1 LDAQRPLVNRGADLS
16 TFSAKHLTTE
26 IFDDLQGL
34 RGVAVLLVVLY
45 HAAVPGLPGGYVGV
59 DMFFVI
65 SGYLITDLLFRE
77 RQRTGTISFAQFYAR
92 RARRLLPA
100 AGLAILVTLVCSWFL
115 FAPIEQRGHA
125 SSALAASLY
134 FSNIWFASAAN
145 DYFAGVSEANP
156 FLHTWSL
163 SVEEQFY
170 LLWPALIFLAAKGVA
185 RERVRSRLVLVL
197 VIVSAVSLAVCGY
210 LTSVN
215 QPWAFFSMPTRIWE
229 FGLGAVGVLVLPRGD
244 RLRPYVSGMMNWTG
258 ALLVIWA
265 ATRFTRDT
273 AFPGFAAL
281 VPAVGAGLLLGAG
294 RGEAP
299 GPVSR
304 LLSTS
309 PIRWLGDVSYS
320 WYLWHWPAIVM
331 TREFVS
337 DSPLAL
343 SLAVAGS
350 LALSAV
356 SYRLVENPIRRS
368 PALAARVWGSLA
380 GGAVVALLG
389 GATAFLAHDV
399 AKRAMATP
407 RQQLYS
413 DANDDKPLT
422 GKCHAMYPEIDLPDC
437 AFGDLQSSRTV
448 VLLGD
453 SHAQQWFPAVESV
466 AAQLGARFVSLTKSS
481 CVPVDVPAYLARMNR
496 PYYECDA
503 WREAMLSRI
512 AAMRPLLTIIS
523 SASYGDMAAGGGRA
537 PLPEAQWERGLDTVI
552 ARLNGAGIPVLVI
565 HDTPSPGM
573 KVPACLARAAWHGR
587 AGACAFMLVP
597 DVAARANMRAVNRSV
612 ARQRDAFAV
621 DFTGIICPRTPC
633 DTERDGYVLYSD
645 ESHLTARF
653 SRSLGDTLAARIK
666 DYAESRPDSRVSQLF
681 VQARNSKHFGHAALQ
696 VEIDSFASRVSGS
709 EGYFRLATTPP
720 HGNP

>member
-1 LDAQRPLVNRGADLS
+1 M
-16 TFSAKHLTTE
+16 TTE

-100 AGLAILVTLVCSWFL
+100 ASLAILVTLVCSWFL
-115 FAPIEQRGHA
+115 FAPFEQRGHA
-125 SSALAASLY
+125 SSALAATLY
-134 FSNIWFASAAN
+134 FSNIWFAWAAN
-145 DYFAGVSEANP
+145 DYFAGLSEANP

-170 LLWPALIFLAAKGVA
+170 LLWPALIFLAARGAA
-185 RERVRSRLVLVL
+185 RDRVRSRLVFVL
-197 VIVSAVSLAVCGY
+197 VIASVVSLAVCGY

-229 FGLGAVGVLVLPRGD
+229 FGLGAVGVLVLPRGN
-244 RLRPYVSGMMNWTG
+244 RLRPSLTGIMNWTG
-258 ALLVIWA
+258 ALLVVWA
-265 ATRFTRDT
+265 ATQFTRDT

-299 GPVSR
+299 GLVSR
-304 LLSTS
+304 LLSTA
-309 PIRWLGDVSYS
+309 PMRWLGDVSYS

-331 TREFVS
+331 TREFIS
-337 DSPLAL
+337 RSPLAV

-350 LALSAV
+350 LVLAAV
-356 SYRLVENPIRRS
+356 SYKLVENPIRRS

-389 GATAFLAHDV
+389 AVAAFLAHDV

-407 RQQLYS
+407 RQQIYS
-413 DANDDKPLT
+413 DAYDDRPPT
-422 GKCHAMYPEIDLPDC
+422 GNCHAMFPEVDLPDC
-437 AFGDLQSSRTV
+437 AFGDLQSPRTI

-453 SHAQQWFPAVESV
+453 SHAQQWFPAVESL
-466 AAQLGARFVSLTKSS
+466 AAHVGARFVSLTKSACS
-481 CVPVDVPAYLARMNR
+481 PVAVPAYLARLNR

-512 AAMRPLLTIIS
+512 IAMRPLLTIMS
-523 SASYGDMAAGGGRA
+523 SASYGDIAGAGSRA
-537 PLPEAQWERGLDTVI
+537 LEWERGVDTVI
-552 ARLNGAGIPVLVI
+552 ARLNGAAIPVLVI
-565 HDTPSPGM
+565 HDTPSPGT
-573 KVPACLARAAWHGR
+573 KVPDCLARAAWHGR
-587 AGACAFMLVP
+587 AGACTFVLP
-597 DVAARANMRAVNRSV
+597 DLSARAHMLAVDRSV

-621 DFTGIICPRTPC
+621 DFTDLICPRTPC

-645 ESHLTARF
+645 DSHLTARF
-653 SRSLGDTLAARIK
+653 SRSFGDTLAARVR
-666 DYAESRPDSRVSQLF
+666 DYAQRRPDSRVTQLF
-681 VQARNSKHFGHAALQ
+681 AEPRAAQ
-696 VEIDSFASRVSGS
+696 S
-709 EGYFRLATTPP
+709 P
-720 HGNP
+720 